1 MAIRHKNFQA
11 TEYVIVF
18 KNGKAIRQGLGL
30 SLFYNN
36 ATTSLKVI
44 PSTAFDTSYMF
55 DDVTTKDFQ
64 KLSVQGDITYAI
76 SDFEL
81 ASSMIDF
88 SYIDLGDYKIKLTDA
103 RSKMAK
109 RLNGIV
115 QAEIAR
121 FMSEKDIRSA
131 IQSQNELTLSLNE
144 ALKDNAYIKEFGLN
158 VINVSVLSIL
168 PQPETRKAL
177 EASTREEILKEQD
190 DAVYKR
196 RNFAIEQER
205 IIKENELNTEISIVE
220 KEREK
225 DEKAV
230 EARMSLQEKNSK
242 ASMQKLEADN
252 VFRMAQINGNLESD
266 KAEHERNLKLH
277 QFEQEEQNV
286 INTTE
291 RAMAETKA
299 YANEVMLKTFEKMDK
314 DVLVTLLMSGMDGK
328 TMIAKAFTD
337 IASNSEKIGNL
348 NISPDLLESLI
359 NR

>member
-1 MAIRHKNFQA
+1 MGIKHRNFQA

-18 KNGKAIRQGLGL
+18 KNGKVVKQGLGL
-30 SLFYNN
+30 SLFYNS
-36 ATTSLKVI
+36 ATTSLKVV

-64 KLSVQGDITYAI
+64 KLSVQGDISYAI
-76 SDFEL
+76 SDFEP

-88 SYIDLGDYKIKLTDA
+88 SYTTPAEYRMKLSDA
-103 RSKMAK
+103 QNKMAK

-121 FMSEKDIRSA
+121 FMADRDIRTA
-131 IQSQNELTLSLNE
+131 IQSQNELSFDLNE
-144 ALKDNAYIKEFGLN
+144 TLKDNSYIREFGLK
-158 VINVSVLSIL
+158 VINVSVLGIL

-177 EASTREEILKEQD
+177 EAATREEILKEQD

-225 DEKAV
+225 DEKAL
-230 EARMSLQEKNSK
+230 EAEMALQEKT
-242 ASMQKLEADN
+242 AQARMQKLEDDN
-252 VFRMAQINGNLESD
+252 EFRMAEISGNLESD
-266 KAEHERNLKLH
+266 RAEHERDLKLR
-277 QFEQEEQNV
+277 QFEQEEQEIRNA
-286 INTTE
+286 TE
-291 RAMAETKA
+291 RSMADTKA
-299 YANEVMLKTFEKMDK
+299 YSNEVLLKTLEKMDK
-314 DVLVTLLMSGMDGK
+314 EVLVALLMSGMDGK

-348 NISPDLLESLI
+348 NISPDLLETLLSK
-359 NR
+359 